1 MGDSFD
7 STLFWLQLETVWKK
21 KHNVKYLLNQV
32 FGKQVK
38 VFVLNSKTKSA
49 SETVFRTIKNFKLKG
64 QVIVKDSDSCFN
76 LDKKFKYLNT
86 NFIAGVDISEHPEV
100 HNIHQKSFLR
110 LNNKNQIIDMEE
122 KKIISDK
129 ILKRLYKI

>member
-1 MGDSFD
+1 MRSAF
-7 STLFWLQLETVWKK
+7 SHFLRIKFLKK
-21 KHNVKYLLNQV
+21 KIITITKEIEKKYNVKYLLNQV

-38 VFVLNSKTKSA
+38 VFVLKSKTKSA

-64 QVIVKDSDSCFN
+64 QVIVKDSDSYFN

-100 HNIHQKSFLR
+100 HNIHQKSFLN
-110 LNNKNQIIDMEE
+110 LAETSK
-122 KKIISDK
+122 
-129 ILKRLYKI
+129 